1 MLTFEYSTANRD
13 MPVAYG
19 SFRAMHTLCEVLIAG
34 IARPAAE
41 ELIRRIYERAGVL
54 ESKFNRFDPQSGVSR
69 MNRSAACGETTV
81 DDELYGALE
90 MCRVFNRSTCGSF
103 DIAVQ
108 SEERPS
114 GEAYLLQPSHHA
126 VRFTGT
132 GVTLDFGG
140 FAKGY
145 ALERIKQLLIKET
158 AGSALVNFGN
168 SSILAL
174 GVHPFGDHWPVGL
187 ANPFRDGEEAYGFK
201 LRDGALSI
209 SGHTPEHPRHIIDPG
224 SGGYVARDGFVA
236 VQGRSPLVAEVLS
249 TALFAAPETKW
260 SGIMENYT
268 DYRAVRIGCDR
279 DGTVTVTEIT

>member
-1 MLTFEYSTANRD
+1 M
-13 MPVAYG
+13 
-19 SFRAMHTLCEVLIAG
+19 
-34 IARPAAE
+34 
-41 ELIRRIYERAGVL
+41 
-54 ESKFNRFDPQSGVSR
+54 
-69 MNRSAACGETTV
+69 
-81 DDELYGALE
+81 
-90 MCRVFNRSTCGSF
+90 
-103 DIAVQ
+103 
-108 SEERPS
+108 
-114 GEAYLLQPSHHA
+114 
-126 VRFTGT
+126 
-132 GVTLDFGG
+132 TLDFGG

-279 DGTVTVTEIT
+279 DGTVTVTEIP

>member
-1 MLTFEYSTANRD
+1 

-108 SEERPS
+108 SEERPF
-114 GEAYLLQPSHHA
+114 GEAYLLQPSRHA

-145 ALERIKQLLIKET
+145 ALERIKQLLVKET
-158 AGSALVNFGN
+158 VGSALVNFGN
-168 SSILAL
+168 SSVLAL
-174 GVHPFGDHWPVGL
+174 GVHPF
-187 ANPFRDGEEAYGFK
+187 
-201 LRDGALSI
+201 
-209 SGHTPEHPRHIIDPG
+209 
-224 SGGYVARDGFVA
+224 
-236 VQGRSPLVAEVLS
+236 
-249 TALFAAPETKW
+249 
-260 SGIMENYT
+260 
-268 DYRAVRIGCDR
+268 DR
-279 DGTVTVTEIT
+279 DVDFEGNLIK

>member
-1 MLTFEYSTANRD
+1 
-13 MPVAYG
+13 
-19 SFRAMHTLCEVLIAG
+19 MHTLCEVLIAG

-69 MNRSAACGETTV
+69 INRSAACGETSV

-114 GEAYLLQPSHHA
+114 GEAYLLQPSRHA

-145 ALERIKQLLIKET
+145 RSE
-158 AGSALVNFGN
+158 
-168 SSILAL
+168 
-174 GVHPFGDHWPVGL
+174 
-187 ANPFRDGEEAYGFK
+187 
-201 LRDGALSI
+201 GA
-209 SGHTPEHPRHIIDPG
+209 H
-224 SGGYVARDGFVA
+224 V
-236 VQGRSPLVAEVLS
+236 
-249 TALFAAPETKW
+249 
-260 SGIMENYT
+260 
-268 DYRAVRIGCDR
+268 
-279 DGTVTVTEIT
+279 